1 MKARLVAL
9 SIVAG
14 LIVIVAGLPALGA
27 EHEEG
32 AVADTS
38 VASVSDVEP
47 AVVVAPE
54 TKVEPTPDWTYR
66 YLIPASLVLGAAV
79 ILLTAIK
86 YFSDVVRK
94 RYRIVE

>member
-1 MKARLVAL
+1 MKARFVAL
-9 SIVAG
+9 AALAG
-14 LIVIVAGLPALGA
+14 LVVIAVGLPALGA

-32 AVADTS
+32 ATADTS

-54 TKVEPTPDWTYR
+54 AKVEPTPDWTYR
-66 YLIPASLVLGAAV
+66 YLIPASLVLGAVV
-79 ILLTAIK
+79 ILLTAIR